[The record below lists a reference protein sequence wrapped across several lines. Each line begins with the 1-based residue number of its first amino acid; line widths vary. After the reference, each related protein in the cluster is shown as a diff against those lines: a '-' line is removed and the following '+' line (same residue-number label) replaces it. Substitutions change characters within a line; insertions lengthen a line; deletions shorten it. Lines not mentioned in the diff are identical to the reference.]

1 MQKSKPIRV
10 GDLVRLLPKSI
21 VGTMT
26 VDRVPTPGIIVD
38 IDTADSG
45 AYSYRALV
53 QWPNHPPKYVLV
65 SQLENLSGRISIIE

>member
-21 VGTMT
+21 AGEMT
-26 VDRVPTPGIIVD
+26 IDCVPVPGIIVD
-38 IDTADSG
+38 IDTTDSG

-53 QWPNHPPKYVLV
+53 QWPNQPSKYVLV
-65 SQLENLSGRISIIE
+65 SQLENLSGRISIT